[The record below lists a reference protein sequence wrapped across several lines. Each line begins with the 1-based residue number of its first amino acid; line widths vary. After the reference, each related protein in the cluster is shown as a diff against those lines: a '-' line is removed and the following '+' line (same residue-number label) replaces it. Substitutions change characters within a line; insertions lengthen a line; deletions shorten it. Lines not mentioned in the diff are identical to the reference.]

1 MNGETTCKYSFM
13 GNVCTVTSHYNIY
26 GKLLFMISLFSQES
40 IVGHHLLWL
49 LWKCAFIMQLGL
61 IIHH

>member
-1 MNGETTCKYSFM
+1 MFAQLQAIIIY
-13 GNVCTVTSHYNIY
+13 Y
-26 GKLLFMISLFSQES
+26 GKLLFMISLFSEES